1 MTTLSKFNE
10 ALSDLMA
17 AVEAA
22 EAAADHRYA
31 KVMDA
36 MDELIEAAEPYSDL
50 SDRLRAA
57 VARCKELSA

>member
-1 MTTLSKFNE
+1 MTTLSEFNE
-10 ALSDLMA
+10 AAADLMA
-17 AVEAA
+17 AVEAN
-22 EAAADHRYA
+22 EAAADHRCA

-57 VARCKELSA
+57 VARGKALSA